1 MSRAIRSAATQT
13 SRSARSS
20 EIGSEIGSAIDD
32 GLEAGTRSEPR
43 GGRLSGTPA
52 LYLLTSVFVSLLA
65 SSSAPTPLYA
75 VYQAR
80 WGFSPITTTIV
91 FGVYAVSVLVSLLT
105 VGKLSDHVGRRPVL
119 IVALLIQVGTM
130 VVFATAD
137 GVPSLLFARVIQ
149 GVATGA
155 AIGAVGAGMLDIDAT
170 RGQLTN
176 AVSPTIGTGG
186 GALVSALLV
195 RYLPAPTHLVYFLL
209 LAVFALQ
216 VIGVALMRETVTSAP
231 GALASLR
238 PEFKLPRAVRA
249 HMLAAAP
256 VLFAGWAL
264 AGLYGALGPALV
276 AKLTGGSAEVLG
288 GLTLFVLATVAGLAV
303 VVLRNAQP
311 GTMMLIGIGALLVGV
326 VVTLVALAVV
336 SLPLFFVGTAI
347 SGSAFGAGFQGGIRT
362 VVSRVASHERAGVLS
377 LLYVISYLG
386 FGVPVVAAGFL
397 TVHGAGLLGATRD
410 YGIAMIVL
418 AAVALL
424 ALARSRRASR
434 PGE

>member
-1 MSRAIRSAATQT
+1 MSRAIRSAAIQA
-13 SRSARSS
+13 SRSVRSS
-20 EIGSEIGSAIDD
+20 EIGSEIDD
-32 GLEAGTRSEPR
+32 GLETGTRSEPR

-75 VYQAR
+75 VYQER

-91 FGVYAVSVLVSLLT
+91 FGVYAISVLVSLLT

-119 IVALLIQVGTM
+119 IVALLIQAATM
-130 VVFATAD
+130 LLFATAD
-137 GVPSLLFARVIQ
+137 GVPSLMAARVVQ
-149 GVATGA
+149 GLATGA
-155 AIGAVGAGMLDIDAT
+155 AIGAIGAGMLDIDAR

-176 AVSPTIGTGG
+176 AVSPTIGTGS

-209 LAVFALQ
+209 LAVFVLQ
-216 VIGVALMRETVTSAP
+216 AIGVALMRETVTPAA

-238 PEFKLPRAVRA
+238 PEFKLPRQVRA

-276 AKLTGGSAEVLG
+276 AELTGGSAEVLG
-288 GLTLFVLATVAGLAV
+288 GLTLFVLATVAGVTV

-311 GTMMLIGIGALLVGV
+311 GTMMLIGIGALPVGV
-326 VVTLVALAVV
+326 VITLLALAVE

-347 SGSAFGAGFQGGIRT
+347 SGAAFGSGFQGGIRT
-362 VVSRVASHERAGVLS
+362 VASRVAPHERAGVLS

-397 TVHGAGLLGATRD
+397 TVHGAGLRGATRD

-418 AAVALL
+418 AAAALL
-424 ALARSRRASR
+424 ALARSRRSSR
-434 PGE
+434 PAG